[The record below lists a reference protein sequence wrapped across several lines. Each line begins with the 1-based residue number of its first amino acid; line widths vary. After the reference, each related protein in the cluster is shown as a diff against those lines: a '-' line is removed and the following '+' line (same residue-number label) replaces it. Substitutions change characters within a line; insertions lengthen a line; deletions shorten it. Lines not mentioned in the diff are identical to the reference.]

1 MSTKNPQ
8 KSEKLFRSGL
18 VGDRRTSAAAADS
31 IWVNSH
37 ITQLLDTISQF
48 DDTCDIAIM
57 TNRRTSFNFKLD
69 SEVASKPITP
79 SAGTSPERTKAKNID
94 ANHVVGD
101 DELWADFQQ
110 RLRQSKHNVTAAD
123 TRRMFQ
129 EFLLEK
135 KQKAA
140 AERKSTSL
148 ESSTCNDESP
158 TTEAQKPPSS
168 LVEAAANST
177 KSSAKNFFRRM
188 SMISSASSG
197 HGGGNASVRSLNS
210 SGLSSRQLAA
220 ADDDA
225 QSRRGSLGSLG
236 SLGALYNNIVGELS
250 DSYEDDS
257 DGEDLL
263 GRMVD
268 TLSSSPGRLGM
279 LQKFGSER
287 HLSSNQRPS
296 LAAKEVQSKRC
307 IYQMAQEVGNA
318 NSGIVASIAQ
328 SDTSQGQRA
337 RQGRRG
343 SIADRLAH
351 VAALAKVSLE
361 DEIDGKDDDGH
372 DNDGHGAYSGLR

>member
-1 MSTKNPQ
+1 
-8 KSEKLFRSGL
+8 
-18 VGDRRTSAAAADS
+18 
-31 IWVNSH
+31 
-37 ITQLLDTISQF
+37 
-48 DDTCDIAIM
+48 M
-57 TNRRTSFNFKLD
+57 TNRRASLNFLKLD
-69 SEVASKPITP
+69 SEVSSNPITP
-79 SAGTSPERTKAKNID
+79 SASTSPERTKRKDID

-140 AERKSTSL
+140 AEQK
-148 ESSTCNDESP
+148 SSTLGQDDLPGSSNNDSS
-158 TTEAQKPPSS
+158 TMEAQKPPSS

-197 HGGGNASVRSLNS
+197 YGGGGASVRSINS
-210 SGLSSRQLAA
+210 SGHSSKQLAA
-220 ADDDA
+220 AEDDDS

-236 SLGALYNNIVGELS
+236 SLGALYSNIVGELS
-250 DSYEDDS
+250 DSEEGDS
-257 DGEDLL
+257 DDEDLL

-268 TLSSSPGRLGM
+268 TFSTSPGRLGM
-279 LQKFGSER
+279 LQRLGSEGKV
-287 HLSSNQRPS
+287 SSNQRPS
-296 LAAKEVQSKRC
+296 LAAKEVQSNRC
-307 IYQMAQEVGNA
+307 IYQMAQEAGNA
-318 NSGIVASIAQ
+318 SSGIGVSIAQ
-328 SDTSQGQRA
+328 SDTSLGQQA

-343 SIADRLAH
+343 SIADRLAQ

-361 DEIDGKDDDGH
+361 DEIDGEDDHH
-372 DNDGHGAYSGLR
+372 DNNGDGAYSGLR

>member
-1 MSTKNPQ
+1 
-8 KSEKLFRSGL
+8 
-18 VGDRRTSAAAADS
+18 
-31 IWVNSH
+31 
-37 ITQLLDTISQF
+37 
-48 DDTCDIAIM
+48 M
-57 TNRRTSFNFKLD
+57 TNRRASLNFLKLD
-69 SEVASKPITP
+69 SEVSSNPITP
-79 SAGTSPERTKAKNID
+79 SASTSPERTKRKDID

-140 AERKSTSL
+140 AEQK
-148 ESSTCNDESP
+148 SSTLGQDDLPGSSNNDSS
-158 TTEAQKPPSS
+158 TMEAQKPPSS

-236 SLGALYNNIVGELS
+236 SLGALYNNIVGELPDS
-250 DSYEDDS
+250 DEDDS

-296 LAAKEVQSKRC
+296 LAAKEVQSNRC

-318 NSGIVASIAQ
+318 NSRIGASIAQ

>member
-1 MSTKNPQ
+1 MTCAW
-8 KSEKLFRSGL
+8 
-18 VGDRRTSAAAADS
+18 VGRTDRRTAPSDLLHSTLGRLDSA
-31 IWVNSH
+31 
-37 ITQLLDTISQF
+37 ITHLLDTISQF

-57 TNRRTSFNFKLD
+57 TNRRASINFKLD

-79 SAGTSPERTKAKNID
+79 SASTIPERTKAKNID
-94 ANHVVGD
+94 AHHVVGD

-177 KSSAKNFFRRM
+177 KSSAKNFFRRL

-250 DSYEDDS
+250 DNDEDDS

-296 LAAKEVQSKRC
+296 LAAKEVQSNRC

-318 NSGIVASIAQ
+318 NSGIGASIAQ